1 MANRPASSK
10 NDRAAV
16 LRAGRSAGDPS
27 LEVDY
32 GGRRVRVELRSGGEL
47 LGSGDWTCQVR
58 RNGRLARL
66 STRWQQVL
74 RVCDEEA
81 DYLELS
87 SEWSQGITVERHLFL
102 APRDRILLVAD
113 AVLASGPTELEYRSR
128 WRLGPGVVFRG
139 AEESREGFLVARRR
153 RALVLPLALPE
164 WRAAAGA
171 GSLAQ
176 VDGALQLIQTVRG
189 RTLFAPL
196 FFDLAPSRFAHA
208 LTWRRLT
215 VAERLR
221 AVADDAAVG
230 FRVQIGALQWLIYRS
245 LAPKANRTL
254 LGHNL
259 SSETLVARFRRDG
272 EVEALLEV
280 E

>member
-1 MANRPASSK
+1 MAKTPTSSK
-10 NDRAAV
+10 KDRAAV
-16 LRAGRSAGDPS
+16 LRAGQPPNDAS
-27 LEVDY
+27 LEVDF
-32 GGRRVRVELRSGGEL
+32 GRRHVWLELKNGGKALASGHWKCHVREN
-47 LGSGDWTCQVR
+47 GSS
-58 RNGRLARL
+58 ARPAAP
-66 STRWQQVL
+66 WEQVL
-74 RVCDEEA
+74 RVSDEEA

-87 SEWSQGITVERHLFL
+87 GEWSGGLMVERHVFL
-102 APRDRILLVAD
+102 ARKDEFLLLAD
-113 AVLASGPTELEYRSR
+113 AVLARQPTDLEYRSH

-139 AEESREGFLVARRR
+139 AKQSREGFLVARRR

-164 WRAAAGA
+164 WRAET
-171 GSLAQ
+171 GSGLLAQ
-176 VDGALQLIQTVRG
+176 ADDGLQLRQTVYG
-189 RTLFAPL
+189 RRLFAPL
-196 FFDLAPSRFAHA
+196 FFDLAPARFGQP

-221 AVADDAAVG
+221 AVADDTAVG
-230 FRVQIGALQWLIYRS
+230 FRVQIGDQQWLIYRS